1 MARQEAIKKLRQLLV
16 RRRDALR
23 RVLAGDL
30 SSLNELREQSHGDL
44 LDAAVDTAR
53 DELSSQL
60 AEVESR
66 ELGQID
72 EALLRMRDGSYGCCD
87 GCGKTIPVARLQIVP
102 YATECIECKRKS
114 ESGPSTG
121 GWSWS
126 QTFDSAEVDS
136 V

>member
-1 MARQEAIKKLRQLLV
+1 MARTQAILKLRQLLV

-30 SSLNELREQSHGDL
+30 SSLNELREQSHGDV
-44 LDAAVDTAR
+44 LDAASDTAR

-72 EALLRMRDGSYGCCD
+72 DALARMRDGSYGSCD
-87 GCGKTIPVARLQIVP
+87 GCGKVIPVARLQIVP

-114 ESGPSTG
+114 EGTDTGG

-126 QTFDSAEVDS
+126 RPQNGSEVDS

>member
-1 MARQEAIKKLRQLLV
+1 MARTQAILKLKKLLV

-30 SSLNELREQSHGDL
+30 NSLNELRGQSNGDV
-44 LDAAVDTAR
+44 LDVASDTAR
-53 DELSSQL
+53 DELSCQL
-60 AEVESR
+60 AEAESR

-72 EALLRMRDGSYGCCD
+72 DALNRMRDGSYGRCD
-87 GCGKTIPVARLQIVP
+87 GCGKVIPVARLQIVP

-114 ESGPSTG
+114 EDSGGSG
-121 GWSWS
+121 GWSWDRS
-126 QTFDSAEVDS
+126 GNSAEVDR

>member
-1 MARQEAIKKLRQLLV
+1 MARQEALKKMRQLLV

-30 SSLNELREQSHGDL
+30 GSLNELREQSHGDI
-44 LDAAVDTAR
+44 LDVAVDTAR

-66 ELGQID
+66 ELSQID
-72 EALLRMRDGSYGCCD
+72 EALARIKDGSYGKCD
-87 GCGKTIPVARLQIVP
+87 SCGKVIPVARLQIVP
-102 YATECIECKRKS
+102 YATECIACKRAS
-114 ESGPSTG
+114 ENKPSTNV
-121 GWSWS
+121 WSWS
-126 QTFDSAEVDS
+126 RSMNGAEIDS

>member
-1 MARQEAIKKLRQLLV
+1 MARQEALKKMRQLLV

-30 SSLNELREQSHGDL
+30 GSLNELREQSHGDI
-44 LDAAVDTAR
+44 LDVAVDTAR

-66 ELGQID
+66 ELSQID
-72 EALLRMRDGSYGCCD
+72 EALNRIKDGSYGKCD
-87 GCGKTIPVARLQIVP
+87 SCGKVIPVARLQIVP
-102 YATECIECKRKS
+102 YATECIACKRAS
-114 ESGPSTG
+114 ESKPSASV
-121 GWSWS
+121 WSWS
-126 QTFDSAEVDS
+126 RSMDGAEIDS